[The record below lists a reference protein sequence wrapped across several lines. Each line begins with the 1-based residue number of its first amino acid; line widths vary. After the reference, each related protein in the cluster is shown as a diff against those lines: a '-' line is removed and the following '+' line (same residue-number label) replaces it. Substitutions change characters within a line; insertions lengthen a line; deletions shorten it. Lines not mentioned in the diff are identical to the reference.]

1 MLIDLHITRWFPG
14 ILLIAT
20 GLIATGFAQGA
31 DLSVAVKTDK
41 GQPLAEAV
49 ITAVPVNDIYPE
61 QLVAA
66 ARNTIEIM
74 DQINKEFV
82 PFIKP
87 ILVGTSVSFP
97 NKDNIRHHVYS
108 FSPAKRFELPLY
120 AGTPAQPV
128 LFDKPG
134 VVALGCNIHD
144 WMIGYIYVSETPWF
158 TQTDSGGNATLSSLA
173 PGQYRVRVWHPDAA
187 TPQEDT
193 IKEITIANDNV
204 ASSWVLKVKKREIRS
219 RRAPLPGP
227 GGYR

>member
-1 MLIDLHITRWFPG
+1 MPIDLYITRWLPG
-14 ILLIAT
+14 VLLLAA
-20 GLIATGFAQGA
+20 GAAQGA
-31 DLSVAVKTDK
+31 GLSVTVKTDQ
-41 GQPLAEAV
+41 GQPLADAV
-49 ITAVPVNDIYPE
+49 VTAVPVSGTYPE
-61 QLVAA
+61 QVVVAA
-66 ARNTIEIM
+66 KNTAEIM

-87 ILVGTSVSFP
+87 VFADSSVYFP

-128 LFDKPG
+128 LFDQPG
-134 VVALGCNIHD
+134 VVTLGCNIHD

-158 TQTDSGGNATLSSLA
+158 TQTDSGGNATLPALP
-173 PGQYRVRVWHPDAA
+173 PGQYRVRVWHPAAA
-187 TPQEDT
+187 TPQADT
-193 IKEITIANDNV
+193 MKEITVANDSVTSN
-204 ASSWVLKVKKREIRS
+204 WVLQVKKGEIRP